1 MMMAAIVVGLDG
13 SDGSVRALE
22 WAVEESRLRGSAV
35 HAVYV
40 LSRLYVDPEWASLM
54 TPPLDE
60 LRKEAERQ
68 LAEAVGRVNL
78 GDVSLRQE
86 VMVAE
91 GHGPAK
97 SLLEAAQGAD
107 LLVVGSRGRG
117 GFQGLLLGSVSQQV
131 LHHAPCPVVV
141 VPEP

>member
-1 MMMAAIVVGLDG
+1 MVMGSIVVGLDG

-35 HAVYV
+35 HAVFV
-40 LSRLYVDPEWASLM
+40 LSRLYVDPEWTSLM

-68 LAEAVGRVNL
+68 LAEAVGRVSA
-78 GDVSLRQE
+78 GDVSVRQD

-141 VPEP
+141 VPES